1 MKELTIEEKAQR
13 YDKAIIE
20 FKPIYDLAK
29 EQGRTIDVKEFE
41 RIFPELKENE
51 DEKIRKKLIAY
62 FKNLSDVYSL
72 EPLEINPKKVIAW
85 LEKQGE
91 QKPTTEIKSAEESLG
106 IDSETYNKIVDECI
120 YGDDEQK
127 PAKWNEDDD
136 VMLRTAKDV
145 IFKSDDCSDGT
156 TYKLIDW
163 LKSIKERVRLK

>member
-1 MKELTIEEKAQR
+1 MKELTIEEKAQK
-13 YDKAIIE
+13 YDEAIKEASIAHKDEDRHLKAT
-20 FKPIYDLAK
+20 L
-29 EQGRTIDVKEFE
+29 E
-41 RIFPELKENE
+41 RIFPELKESE
-51 DEKIRKKLIAY
+51 DERIRKGLLY
-62 FKNLSDVYSL
+62 
-72 EPLEINPKKVIAW
+72 VIEHHPTLPTEEAEEYIVW
-85 LEKQGE
+85 LEKQCE